1 MLFNS
6 YIFIFLFFP
15 ICLIGYYS
23 LLRARQVRAAKVFL
37 IGMSFWFYGYFNLS
51 YLLIMVCS
59 IGGNYIFHRML
70 SRRPDKR
77 LMVVAVAAN
86 LGVLFY
92 FKYVDFF
99 LSAVNG
105 VFGMSFALRGILL
118 PLGISFFTFQQISFV
133 VDTYSGEVKD
143 CPLIDYALFVA
154 FFPQLIAGPI
164 VSHDEMLPQFRQMG
178 GKAVDWEQ
186 IARGLALFILGM
198 TKKVLLADT
207 FGAAV
212 DYGYGS
218 IALLGRLDVLLV
230 QVFYLLQIYFDFSG
244 YCDMARGIGWMLGME
259 ITVNFDSPYKA
270 VNIAEFWRRWHM
282 TLNRFFTR
290 YVYIPLGG
298 NRKGQVRMYGNLMI
312 VFLLSGLWHGAGWTY
327 LVWGML
333 HGILYVLTRW
343 WLKNVKPRFVKKSSP
358 NPVMTWVSRV
368 ALFLFLGLALIY
380 FRSESIGQAHQMFGA
395 LFHGSLQ
402 NMTQVSSDL
411 AACFQLDEFWYV
423 LKVLRL
429 DGMKYSRHILMW
441 LILVTGIYLTMIGP
455 NAAQR
460 VEKMKCRI
468 GSVAVFAVLAVWC
481 VLTFSEVSIFLYYNF

>member
-1 MLFNS
+1 
-6 YIFIFLFFP
+6 
-15 ICLIGYYS
+15 
-23 LLRARQVRAAKVFL
+23 
-37 IGMSFWFYGYFNLS
+37 
-51 YLLIMVCS
+51 
-59 IGGNYIFHRML
+59 
-70 SRRPDKR
+70 
-77 LMVVAVAAN
+77 
-86 LGVLFY
+86 
-92 FKYVDFF
+92 
-99 LSAVNG
+99 
-105 VFGMSFALRGILL
+105 
-118 PLGISFFTFQQISFV
+118 
-133 VDTYSGEVKD
+133 
-143 CPLIDYALFVA
+143 
-154 FFPQLIAGPI
+154 
-164 VSHDEMLPQFRQMG
+164 
-178 GKAVDWEQ
+178 
-186 IARGLALFILGM
+186 
-198 TKKVLLADT
+198 
-207 FGAAV
+207 
-212 DYGYGS
+212 
-218 IALLGRLDVLLV
+218 
-230 QVFYLLQIYFDFSG
+230 
-244 YCDMARGIGWMLGME
+244 
-259 ITVNFDSPYKA
+259 
-270 VNIAEFWRRWHM
+270 M

-380 FRSESIGQAHQMFGA
+380 FRSESIGQAHQMFRA
-395 LFHGSLQ
+395 LFHGPLQ
-402 NMTQVSSDL
+402 NVTQVSSDL

-481 VLTFSEVSIFLYYNF
+481 VLTFSGVSIFLYYNF